1 MRASTAKETDT
12 NHMIFWEILS
22 WTLWATIFIGYLFAL
37 FAIISDLVRDNKLNG
52 WLKALWIL
60 FLLFLPFIT
69 ALVYLI
75 ARSKGMAERSSRA
88 ARDADNAAQS
98 YIRDV
103 AGASPAQEIAA
114 AAALLAAGS
123 ISQDEFNTLKLK
135 ALS

>member
-1 MRASTAKETDT
+1 MRASTAKETET

-22 WTLWATIFIGYLFAL
+22 WMLWATIFIGYLFAL
-37 FAIISDLVRDNKLNG
+37 FAIISDLFRDHKLNG
-52 WLKALWIL
+52 WWKALWIL

-75 ARSKGMAERSSRA
+75 ARSKGMAERSTRA
-88 ARDADNAAQS
+88 ALDADSAAQS
-98 YIRDV
+98 YIREV
-103 AGASPAQEIAA
+103 AGTSPSQEIEA

-123 ISQDEFNTLKLK
+123 ISKEEFTALKRK